1 MTIIIFFIAAI
12 INLIPQITKTIAEK
26 MAANA
31 VSRLM
36 RFIWETDISPP
47 PRTEAPGVWYGGTKS
62 PCQNVVSFN
71 SCHKKNLML
80 YVCMSV
86 CMTSSMPTARVVSFF
101 SVHGSLLSAF
111 NSRS

>member
-47 PRTEAPGVWYGGTKS
+47 PGQKPPESGTVG
-62 PCQNVVSFN
+62 QNPPAR
-71 SCHKKNLML
+71 ML
-80 YVCMSV
+80 
-86 CMTSSMPTARVVSFF
+86 
-101 SVHGSLLSAF
+101 
-111 NSRS
+111 